1 MKTILLDTNIIID
14 LFSGVTAAL
23 PIVST
28 ADRILVSPIVLAEIC
43 VGFEDS
49 RRGRARRAVLDDF
62 LTLPYVDVVPV
73 TQTTSEYCTGL
84 FRYLKKEGR
93 KIPSN
98 DLWIAAQ
105 TLEHAAVLVTRDGH
119 FSDIPNLRVQN
130 PD

>member
-14 LFSGVTAAL
+14 LFSGVTAAR

-49 RRGRARRAVLDDF
+49 RRDRAHRAVLDDF